1 MTDVASQR
9 RAFDTPVL
17 TMEQPERWLQEGW
30 ADLRANLS
38 ISLTYGFL
46 FAIGSIVLVF
56 GLYAMDL
63 GWVILPA
70 AAGFTIVGPLMA
82 MGLYEVSRRRGE
94 GRAITLFSAL
104 IVKPKDPVQVGY
116 MAVLLMI
123 GFMVWIRVAM
133 INFAL
138 FFGLVEFPGILD
150 SILLLFTG
158 RGIGMLLV
166 GSFLG
171 ALFAI
176 IAFGIT
182 AFSLPAFLVEEQDV
196 ITAMVRSAA
205 VVRYNPK
212 VALRWALMIVVGTGF
227 GFVTGFLGFIV
238 VFPLLGHATWH
249 AYRDTLA
256 KQTVPT

>member
-1 MTDVASQR
+1 MTDIATPR
-9 RAFDTPVL
+9 RAFDTPTL
-17 TMEQPERWLQEGW
+17 TIDQPERWLQAGW
-30 ADLRANLS
+30 ADLRANMG
-38 ISLTYGFL
+38 ISLIYGVL

-56 GLYAMDL
+56 GLYALEL

-82 MGLYEVSRRRGE
+82 MGLYEVSRRRVE
-94 GRAITLFSAL
+94 GRSITLFNAL
-104 IVKPKDPVQVGY
+104 IVRPKDPVQVGY

-138 FFGLVEFPGILD
+138 FFGLVEFPGVLD
-150 SILLLFTG
+150 SLLLLLTA

-176 IAFGIT
+176 IAFAIT

-212 VALRWALMIVVGTGF
+212 VAFRWAMMIVLGTGF
-227 GFVTGFLGFIV
+227 GFVTGFLGFIL

-249 AYRDTLA
+249 AYQDTLA
-256 KQTVPT
+256 KQTVPA

>member
-1 MTDVASQR
+1 MTDAMAQR
-9 RAFDTPVL
+9 RAFDTPIL
-17 TMEQPERWLQEGW
+17 TEDQPQQWMAKGW
-30 ADLRANLS
+30 ADFRANMP
-38 ISLTYGFL
+38 ISLTYGVL
-46 FAIGSIVLVF
+46 FALGSIVLVF
-56 GLYAMDL
+56 GLYALDL

-82 MGLYEVSRRRGE
+82 MGLYEVSRRRAE
-94 GRAITLFSAL
+94 GRTIGLFNAL

-138 FFGLVEFPGILD
+138 FFGLVDFPGIVD
-150 SILLLFTG
+150 SLLLLLTT

-171 ALFAI
+171 ALFAV
-176 IAFGIT
+176 IAFSIT

-212 VALRWALMIVVGTGF
+212 VAFRWAMMIVLGTGV

-249 AYRDTLA
+249 AYCDTLA
-256 KQTVPT
+256 KQRLAD